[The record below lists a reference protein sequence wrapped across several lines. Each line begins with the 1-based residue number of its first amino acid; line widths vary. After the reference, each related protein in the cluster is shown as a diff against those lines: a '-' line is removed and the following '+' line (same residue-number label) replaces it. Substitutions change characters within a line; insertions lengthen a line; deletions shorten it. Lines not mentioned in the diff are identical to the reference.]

1 MKPKKKNRGA
11 DALLIL
17 IFLAGLS
24 LLLYPVVSNLWNARV
39 QSNAIADYAQAID
52 NSDRTKAEQMLA
64 QARSYNDSLLSRDG
78 SVEMDEEWQTEYT
91 SLLNL
96 TGTGIMGYVDIPC
109 INCRLPI
116 YHGTDETVLQVAVGH
131 LEWTSLPV
139 GGPSTHA
146 VLSGHRGLP
155 SSELLTHLDRLET
168 GDRFYLHILGE
179 ELEYRVDDIAVVLP
193 NDTSRLRVVAG
204 EDYVTLVTCTPY
216 GINSHRLLVRGTRVQ
231 TSAAAAAQQLYLT
244 NELRPVSL
252 VYVIPL
258 TLVSLGA
265 AVGAIL
271 WLRSLLPRKPQ
282 KKTGN

>member
-1 MKPKKKNRGA
+1 MRQKKKNRGS

-24 LLLYPVVSNLWNARV
+24 LLLYPVVSNFWNARV
-39 QSNAIADYAQAID
+39 QSNAIADYAHAID
-52 NSDRTKAEQMLA
+52 NSDRTKAEQLLA
-64 QARSYNDSLLSRDG
+64 EARSYNDSLLSRDG
-78 SVEMDEEWQTEYT
+78 SVDMDEEWKAEYNK
-91 SLLNL
+91 LLNV

-109 INCRLPI
+109 INCKLPI
-116 YHGTDETVLQVAVGH
+116 YHGTDEAVLQVAIGH

-146 VLSGHRGLP
+146 VISGHRGLP
-155 SSELLTHLDRLET
+155 TAELLTHLDRMET

-179 ELEYRVDDIAVVLP
+179 VLEYRVDDISVVLP

-216 GINSHRLLVRGTRVQ
+216 GINSHRLLVRGARVENS
-231 TSAAAAAQQLYLT
+231 TAASRQLYLT

-258 TLVSLGA
+258 TLVGLG
-265 AVGAIL
+265 VLTGVCLWGHSIL
-271 WLRSLLPRKPQ
+271 SRKLR

>member
-1 MKPKKKNRGA
+1 MKRRKTGS
-11 DALLIL
+11 ALPLIL

-24 LLLYPVVSNLWNARV
+24 LLLYPSVSNYWNSLH
-39 QSNAIADYAQAID
+39 QSHAIAVYDQTLAKLDQEK
-52 NSDRTKAEQMLA
+52 NNQMRQ
-64 QARSYNDSLLSRDG
+64 QAREYNDSLLSRSD
-78 SVEMDEEWQTEYT
+78 EFHLDEEFQTRYEA
-91 SLLNL
+91 LLDV

-109 INCRLPI
+109 INCKLPI
-116 YHGTDETVLQVAVGH
+116 YHGTDESVLQVAVGH

-146 VLSGHRGLP
+146 VISGHRGLP
-155 SSELLTHLDRLET
+155 SAELLTHIDRLET
-168 GDRFYLHILGE
+168 GDKFYLHVLGE

-231 TSAAAAAQQLYLT
+231 NGAAATSGQLYLT
-244 NELRPVSL
+244 NELRPVRL

-258 TLVSLGA
+258 TLVGLGA
-265 AVGAIL
+265 LTGLFL
-271 WLRSLLPRKPQ
+271 WLRGFMLRKPH

>member
-1 MKPKKKNRGA
+1 MKGKKTGGN
-11 DALLIL
+11 LPLIL

-24 LLLYPVVSNLWNARV
+24 LLLYPSISNYWNSLH
-39 QSNAIADYAQAID
+39 QSQAIAVYDQTLDAM
-52 NSDRTKAEQMLA
+52 DREKNQVMLQ
-64 QARSYNDSLLSRDG
+64 QAREYNDSLLGRS
-78 SVEMDEEWQTEYT
+78 DEFHLDEALQAQYE
-91 SLLNL
+91 SLLNV

-109 INCRLPI
+109 INCKLPI
-116 YHGTDETVLQVAVGH
+116 YHGTDESVLQVAVGH

-146 VLSGHRGLP
+146 VISGHRGLP
-155 SSELLTHLDRLET
+155 SAELLTHIDRLET
-168 GDRFYLHILGE
+168 GDKFYLHVLGE
-179 ELEYRVDDIAVVLP
+179 KLEYRVDDIAVVLP

-231 TSAAAAAQQLYLT
+231 NSAVATSGQLYLT

-258 TLVSLGA
+258 TLVGSGTA
-265 AVGAIL
+265 AGLLL
-271 WLRSLLPRKPQ
+271 WLRSLLFRKLQ

>member
-1 MKPKKKNRGA
+1 MKQKKTNRGS

-24 LLLYPVVSNLWNARV
+24 LLLYPVVSNFWNARV

-52 NSDRTKAEQMLA
+52 NSDRTKAEQLLA

-78 SVEMDEEWQTEYT
+78 SVDMDEEWKAEYNK
-91 SLLNL
+91 LLNV

-109 INCRLPI
+109 INCKLPI
-116 YHGTDETVLQVAVGH
+116 YHGTDESVLQVAVGH
-131 LEWTSLPV
+131 LEWTSLPI

-146 VLSGHRGLP
+146 VISGHRGLP
-155 SSELLTHLDRLET
+155 SAELLTHIDRLET
-168 GDRFYLHILGE
+168 GDKFYLHVLGE

-231 TSAAAAAQQLYLT
+231 NGAAATSGQLYLT

-258 TLVSLGA
+258 TLVGLGA
-265 AVGAIL
+265 LTGLFL
-271 WLRSLLPRKPQ
+271 WLRGFMLRKPH

>member
-1 MKPKKKNRGA
+1 MKPKKKNKGA

-24 LLLYPVVSNLWNARV
+24 LLLYPVVSNFWNARV

-52 NSDRTKAEQMLA
+52 NSDRAKAEQSLA

-78 SVEMDEEWQTEYT
+78 SVDMDDEWMAEYT
-91 SLLNL
+91 SLLNV

-109 INCRLPI
+109 INCKLPI
-116 YHGTDETVLQVAVGH
+116 YHGTEETVLQVAVGH

-155 SSELLTHLDRLET
+155 TSELLTHLDRVEI
-168 GDRFYLHILGE
+168 GDKFYIHVLGE
-179 ELEYRVDDIAVVLP
+179 VLEYRVDDISVVLP
-193 NDTSRLRVVAG
+193 SDTSRLRVVAG

-216 GINSHRLLVRGTRVQ
+216 GINSHRLLVRGTRIQ
-231 TSAAAAAQQLYLT
+231 TTAANAAQQLYLT
-244 NELRPVSL
+244 NELRPVGL

-258 TLVSLGA
+258 CLVFLGGA
-265 AVGAIL
+265 AGAFL
-271 WLRSLLPRKPQ
+271 WLHGLLSRKRQ
-282 KKTGN
+282 KKSVN

>member
-1 MKPKKKNRGA
+1 MKRRKTGS
-11 DALLIL
+11 ALPLIL

-24 LLLYPVVSNLWNARV
+24 LLLYPSVSNYWNSLH
-39 QSNAIADYAQAID
+39 QSHAIAVYDQTLAKLDQEK
-52 NSDRTKAEQMLA
+52 NNQMRQ
-64 QARSYNDSLLSRDG
+64 QAREYNDSLLSRSD
-78 SVEMDEEWQTEYT
+78 EFHLDEEFQTRYEA
-91 SLLNL
+91 LLDV

-109 INCRLPI
+109 INCKLPI
-116 YHGTDETVLQVAVGH
+116 YHGTDESVLQVAVGH
-131 LEWTSLPV
+131 LEWTSLPI

-146 VLSGHRGLP
+146 VISGHRGLP
-155 SSELLTHLDRLET
+155 SAELLTHIDRLET
-168 GDRFYLHILGE
+168 GDKFYLHVLGE

-231 TSAAAAAQQLYLT
+231 NGAAATSGQLYLT

-258 TLVSLGA
+258 TLVGLGA
-265 AVGAIL
+265 LTGLFL
-271 WLRSLLPRKPQ
+271 WLRGFMLRKPH

>member
-1 MKPKKKNRGA
+1 MKGKKTGGT
-11 DALLIL
+11 LPLIL

-24 LLLYPVVSNLWNARV
+24 LLLYPSVSNYWNSLH
-39 QSNAIADYAQAID
+39 QSQAIAVYDQTVDAID
-52 NSDRTKAEQMLA
+52 KEKNDAMRQLA
-64 QARSYNDSLLSRDG
+64 RAYNDSLLGRS
-78 SVEMDEEWQTEYT
+78 DEFHLDEGLQRQYE
-91 SLLNL
+91 SLLNV
-96 TGTGIMGYVDIPC
+96 TGTGVMGYVDIPC
-109 INCRLPI
+109 INCKLPI
-116 YHGTDETVLQVAVGH
+116 YHGTDESVLQVAVGH

-146 VLSGHRGLP
+146 VISGHRGLP
-155 SSELLTHLDRLET
+155 SAELLTHIDRLET
-168 GDRFYLHILGE
+168 GDKFYLHVLGE

-231 TSAAAAAQQLYLT
+231 NSAAATSEQLYLT

-258 TLVSLGA
+258 TLVGLGA
-265 AVGAIL
+265 LTGL
-271 WLRSLLPRKPQ
+271 FLGLRSILPRKRQ
-282 KKTGN
+282 KKNGN

>member
-1 MKPKKKNRGA
+1 MKRRKTGS
-11 DALLIL
+11 ALPLIL

-24 LLLYPVVSNLWNARV
+24 LLLYPSVSNYWNSLH
-39 QSNAIADYAQAID
+39 QSHAIAVYDQTLAKLDQEK
-52 NSDRTKAEQMLA
+52 NNQMRQ
-64 QARSYNDSLLSRDG
+64 QAREYNDSLLSRSD
-78 SVEMDEEWQTEYT
+78 EFHLDEEFQTRYEA
-91 SLLNL
+91 LLDV

-109 INCRLPI
+109 INCKLPI
-116 YHGTDETVLQVAVGH
+116 YHGTDESVLQVAVGH

-146 VLSGHRGLP
+146 VISGHRGLP
-155 SSELLTHLDRLET
+155 SAELLTHIDRLET
-168 GDRFYLHILGE
+168 GDKFYLHVLGE

-231 TSAAAAAQQLYLT
+231 NGAAATSGQLYLT

-258 TLVSLGA
+258 TLVGLGA
-265 AVGAIL
+265 LTGLFL
-271 WLRSLLPRKPQ
+271 WLRGFMLRKPH

>member
-1 MKPKKKNRGA
+1 MKGKKTGST
-11 DALLIL
+11 LPLIL

-24 LLLYPVVSNLWNARV
+24 LLLYPSVSNYWNSLH
-39 QSNAIADYAQAID
+39 QSRAIAVYDQTVDNID
-52 NSDRTKAEQMLA
+52 KEKNDAMRQLA
-64 QARSYNDSLLSRDG
+64 RAYNDSLLGRS
-78 SVEMDEEWQTEYT
+78 DEFHLDEGLQRQYE
-91 SLLNL
+91 SLLNV
-96 TGTGIMGYVDIPC
+96 TGTGVMGYVDIPC
-109 INCRLPI
+109 INCKLPI
-116 YHGTDETVLQVAVGH
+116 YHGTDESVLQVAVGH

-146 VLSGHRGLP
+146 VISGHRGLP
-155 SSELLTHLDRLET
+155 SAELLTHIDRLET
-168 GDRFYLHILGE
+168 GDKFYLHVLGE

-231 TSAAAAAQQLYLT
+231 NSAAATSEQLYLT

-258 TLVSLGA
+258 TLVGLGTLT
-265 AVGAIL
+265 GL
-271 WLRSLLPRKPQ
+271 FLGLRSILPRKRQ
-282 KKTGN
+282 KKNGN

>member
-1 MKPKKKNRGA
+1 MKRKKTKKGSN
-11 DALLIL
+11 LPLIL

-24 LLLYPVVSNLWNARV
+24 LLLYPTVSNFWNSLH
-39 QSNAIADYAQAID
+39 QSQAIAVYDQTLSKQND
-52 NSDRTKAEQMLA
+52 ETNEQMRR
-64 QARSYNDSLLSRDG
+64 QAKEYNDSLLSRD
-78 SVEMDEEWQTEYT
+78 DEFHLSEEFLTQYN
-91 SLLNL
+91 SLLNVL
-96 TGTGIMGYVDIPC
+96 GTGIMGYVEIPC
-109 INCRLPI
+109 IDCKLPI
-116 YHGTDETVLQVAVGH
+116 YHGTDEAVLQVAVGH

-216 GINSHRLLVRGTRVQ
+216 GINSHRLLVRGTRVEADP
-231 TSAAAAAQQLYLT
+231 TTATQQLYLA

-252 VYVIPL
+252 IYVLPL
-258 TLVSLGA
+258 CLVFLGGA
-265 AVGAIL
+265 AGVFL
-271 WLRSLLPRKPQ
+271 CLHNLLSRKLH

>member
-1 MKPKKKNRGA
+1 MKGKKTGST
-11 DALLIL
+11 LPLIL

-24 LLLYPVVSNLWNARV
+24 LLLYPSVSNYWNSLH
-39 QSNAIADYAQAID
+39 QSQAIAVYDQTVDAID
-52 NSDRTKAEQMLA
+52 KEKNDAMRQLA
-64 QARSYNDSLLSRDG
+64 RAYNDSLLGRS
-78 SVEMDEEWQTEYT
+78 DEFHLDEGLQRQYE
-91 SLLNL
+91 SLLNV
-96 TGTGIMGYVDIPC
+96 TGTGVMGYVDIPC
-109 INCRLPI
+109 INCKLPI
-116 YHGTDETVLQVAVGH
+116 YHGTDESVLQVAVGH

-146 VLSGHRGLP
+146 VISGHRGLP
-155 SSELLTHLDRLET
+155 SAELLTHIDRLET
-168 GDRFYLHILGE
+168 GDKFYLHVLGE

-231 TSAAAAAQQLYLT
+231 NSAAATSEQLYLT

-258 TLVSLGA
+258 TLVGLGTLT
-265 AVGAIL
+265 GL
-271 WLRSLLPRKPQ
+271 FLGLRSILPRKRQ
-282 KKTGN
+282 KKNGN

>member
-1 MKPKKKNRGA
+1 MKQKKKNRGA
-11 DALLIL
+11 DALLVL

-24 LLLYPVVSNLWNARV
+24 LLLYPVVSNFWNERV
-39 QSNAIADYAQAID
+39 QSNAIADYAQAIE
-52 NSDRTKAEQMLA
+52 NSDRTQAEQMLA
-64 QARSYNDSLLSRDG
+64 AARSYNDSLLSRDG
-78 SVEMDEEWQTEYT
+78 SIDMDETWQAEY
-91 SLLNL
+91 SELLNVA
-96 TGTGIMGYVDIPC
+96 GTGIMGYVDIPC
-109 INCRLPI
+109 INCKLPV

-146 VLSGHRGLP
+146 VISGHRGLP
-155 SSELLTHLDRLET
+155 SAELLTHIDRLEI
-168 GDRFYLHILGE
+168 GDKFYLHVLGE

-231 TSAAAAAQQLYLT
+231 NDSVAASGPLYLT

-258 TLVSLGA
+258 FLVGLGA
-265 AVGAIL
+265 AVGLFL
-271 WLRSLLPRKPQ
+271 WLRSILSRKWQ
-282 KKTGN
+282 RKTGN